1 MRHYKSITEKRLTE
15 KSYLRT
21 SMQSFSKKLLEWY
34 NPTSRNLPWK
44 KTNDAYKI
52 WLSEII
58 LQQTRVEQGTP
69 YYLAF
74 TQKYPTVKKLA
85 NAPLDDIL
93 KLWEGLGY
101 YSRARNLNFAAKQII
116 ELHNGIFPNTHASI
130 IQLKGV
136 GNYTAAAISSFAYN
150 LPYAVVDG
158 NVYRVL
164 SRVFGIETPIDSTEG
179 KKQFEQLA
187 QQLLDKKNPATYNQA
202 IMDFGAL
209 VCKPKQ
215 PLCVQCPFSS
225 DCKALELNKIALLP
239 IKSKKLIKTER
250 HFHYFVLYDDKN
262 IYIQQRI
269 NQDIWKGLFEFPLEE
284 VEQFAVH
291 SSPFLKYKLSL
302 KNGELKTVS
311 CQPIYKQTLTHQLI
325 NAYFY
330 EIKFKKLP
338 KLESTY
344 LKIPKKSILDYAF
357 PKIVRSYLLDRLFYL
372 T

>member
-1 MRHYKSITEKRLTE
+1 MK
-15 KSYLRT
+15 
-21 SMQSFSKKLLEWY
+21 SFSKKLLECY
-34 NPTSRNLPWK
+34 NPASRNLPWK
-44 KTNDAYKI
+44 QTNDAYKI

-74 TQKYPTVKKLA
+74 IKQFPTVKKLA
-85 NAPLDDIL
+85 NAPQDEVL

-101 YSRARNLNFAAKQII
+101 YSRARNLHFAAKQVM
-116 ELHNGIFPNTHASI
+116 ELHDGKFPITHQEI
-130 IQLKGV
+130 IQLKGI

-150 LPYAVVDG
+150 LPHAVVDG

-209 VCKPKQ
+209 ICKPKQ
-215 PLCVQCPFSS
+215 PLCDQCPFSS
-225 DCKALELNKIALLP
+225 DCKALELNKITLLP
-239 IKSKKLIKTER
+239 IKSKKLIKSER
-250 HFHYFVLYDDKN
+250 HFHYFVLHDDEN
-262 IYIQQRI
+262 IYINQRTKK
-269 NQDIWKGLFEFPLEE
+269 DIWNGLFEFPCIESQESTVNSQQIIDDL
-284 VEQFAVH
+284 
-291 SSPFLKYKLSL
+291 FLKKKDVLS
-302 KNGELKTVS
+302 TVD
-311 CQPIYKQTLTHQLI
+311 CQPIFYKQTLTHQYI

-330 EIKFKKLP
+330 EIKYKKLP
-338 KLESTY
+338 DLELSY
-344 LKIPKKSILDYAF
+344 QKISKKSILNYAF
-357 PKIVRSYLLDRLFYL
+357 PKIVRSYLTDRLFFL

>member
-1 MRHYKSITEKRLTE
+1 
-15 KSYLRT
+15 
-21 SMQSFSKKLLEWY
+21 MQSFSKKLLEWY

-74 TQKYPTVKKLA
+74 TEKYPTVKKLA
-85 NAPLDDIL
+85 DAPLDDVL

-101 YSRARNLNFAAKQII
+101 YSRARNLHIAAKQIV
-116 ELHNGIFPNTHASI
+116 ELHNGRFPHTHATI

-136 GNYTAAAISSFAYN
+136 GNYTAAAVASFAYN
-150 LPYAVVDG
+150 LPHAVVDG

-179 KKQFEQLA
+179 KKQFEHLA

-209 VCKPKQ
+209 ICKPKQ

-225 DCKALELNKIALLP
+225 DCKALELNKISLLP
-239 IKSKKLIKTER
+239 IKSKKQIKTER
-250 HFHYFVLYDDKN
+250 HFHYFVLYDEKN
-262 IYIQQRI
+262 IYINQRTK
-269 NQDIWKGLFEFPLEE
+269 QDIWKGLFEFPMEE
-284 VEQFAVH
+284 VISQW
-291 SSPFLKYKLSL
+291 SIDNSKILS
-302 KNGELKTVS
+302 KTNYLPS
-311 CQPIYKQTLTHQLI
+311 TIDNRLTYKQTLTHQLI
-325 NAYFY
+325 NAHFY
-330 EIKFKKLP
+330 EIKCKKLP
-338 KLESTY
+338 KMETSY
-344 LKIPKKSILDYAF
+344 LKISKKDILNYAF
-357 PKIVRSYLLDRLFYL
+357 PKIVRSYLLDRLIFL